1 MDWMLRT
8 WVHSCWGPGHCL
20 SQKPCL
26 FAFIKC
32 NHSSLLKLYSAVLS
46 STSLTILL
54 YLLHGNVLR
63 LKGLTISQFLL
74 AAWLTL

>member
-1 MDWMLRT
+1 MGAQLLGAWT
-8 WVHSCWGPGHCL
+8 L
-20 SQKPCL
+20 SEPEGLLVRFYKMH
-26 FAFIKC
+26 
-32 NHSSLLKLYSAVLS
+32 HSSLLKLYSAVLS

-54 YLLHGNVLR
+54 YLLHGNLLR